1 MFVKI
6 IIAILF
12 LFILGSL
19 ASAMVHLMRSNGTS
33 NGTVRALTYRIVL
46 SLIAF
51 LFLIASAKLG
61 WIEPTGF

>member
-1 MFVKI
+1 MLVKI

-19 ASAMVHLMRSNGTS
+19 ASAMIHLMKSDGTG

>member
-6 IIAILF
+6 IIAVLF

-19 ASAMVHLMRSNGTS
+19 ASAMLHLMKSDGTG
-33 NGTVRALTYRIVL
+33 NGTVRALTYRIIL
-46 SLIAF
+46 SLVAF
-51 LFLIASAKLG
+51 LFLMASAKLG

>member
-6 IIAILF
+6 IIVILF

-19 ASAMVHLMRSNGTS
+19 ASAMFHLMRSDGS
-33 NGTVRALTYRIVL
+33 GNGTVRALTYRIVL

-51 LFLIASAKLG
+51 LFLLASAKLG